1 MLHAALYVY
10 VDSISLKWNTQG
22 EKEPD
27 KILIKYIKYTV
38 VLLMVWPPNF
48 SQSLM
53 SRTQEKWR
61 VIFLSITWYQN
72 FMTSW
77 QIFQNPIVS
86 CRIKSFSFA
95 GINKIVAK
103 FLYIQLRIHLLSC
116 QLILLDCLQQNL
128 RGAVHKFLYL
138 SYIRQN
144 NYLTSGRQWTMCLP
158 KLSFKIS
165 FLLTL
170 QFSDVFRG

>member
-27 KILIKYIKYTV
+27 KILIKHIKYTV

-61 VIFLSITWYQN
+61 VIFLSIT
-72 FMTSW
+72 
-77 QIFQNPIVS
+77 
-86 CRIKSFSFA
+86 
-95 GINKIVAK
+95 
-103 FLYIQLRIHLLSC
+103 
-116 QLILLDCLQQNL
+116 
-128 RGAVHKFLYL
+128 
-138 SYIRQN
+138 
-144 NYLTSGRQWTMCLP
+144 
-158 KLSFKIS
+158 
-165 FLLTL
+165 
-170 QFSDVFRG
+170 